1 MFVRILL
8 YICTNNNGMLDE
20 FRLNVFM
27 AVAQERS
34 FTKAAA
40 LLHISQPAVSQHISE
55 LERFL
60 GTRMFERL
68 RGETVLTPAGEVFRA
83 HASNILR
90 EYNQINILF
99 CPLSQSVVKVS
110 ASEEVYDYLT
120 GDLLK
125 EFTKTH
131 PQVTFMKTFPDE
143 ADLQVS
149 LIPDI
154 NKRGTFAL
162 SINPSESFA
171 TSKMWTVLSQ
181 LLKPALK

>member
-1 MFVRILL
+1 
-8 YICTNNNGMLDE
+8 MLDE

-40 LLHISQPAVSQHISE
+40 RLRISQPAVSQHIAE
-55 LERFL
+55 LEKFL
-60 GTRMFERL
+60 GTKMFERL
-68 RGETVLTPAGEVFRA
+68 RGETVLTEAGEVFRT

-99 CPLSQSVVKVS
+99 YPLPQSIVKVS
-110 ASEEVYDYLT
+110 ASEEVYDYLI

-125 EFTKTH
+125 EFVQTH
-131 PQVTFMKTFPDE
+131 PQITFMKTFPDE

-149 LIPDI
+149 LVPDL

-162 SINPSESFA
+162 DSIPSAAFA
-171 TSKMWTVLSQ
+171 SSKLWGVISTI
-181 LLKPALK
+181 LKKV

>member
-1 MFVRILL
+1 
-8 YICTNNNGMLDE
+8 MLDE

-40 LLHISQPAVSQHISE
+40 RLRISQPAVSQHIAE
-55 LERFL
+55 LEKFL
-60 GTRMFERL
+60 GTKMFERL
-68 RGETVLTPAGEVFRA
+68 RGETVLTEAGEVFRT

-90 EYNQINILF
+90 EYNRIHTLF
-99 CPLSQSVVKVS
+99 YPLPQSVVNVS

-125 EFTKTH
+125 EFIQTH
-131 PQVTFMKTFPDE
+131 PQIVFVKTFPDE
-143 ADLQVS
+143 AHLQIS
-149 LIPDI
+149 LVPDT

-162 SINPSESFA
+162 SINPSDSFV
-171 TSKMWTVLSQ
+171 TSKLWTVLSQ
-181 LLKPALK
+181 ILKPALK